1 MQSDS
6 MFSLLEGSKPKLIRI
21 EIEGRHVDV
30 PDSLTV
36 AAALLYAGVHTFR
49 RTPVGN
55 APRAPFCMMGVCF
68 DCLVQID
75 DLPNRQSCMVKV
87 KEGMRVCFMNG
98 ARDIQ

>member
-1 MQSDS
+1 
-6 MFSLLEGSKPKLIRI
+6 MFSLLEGSALTLIRI
-21 EIEGRHVDV
+21 EIDGKSVDV

-36 AAALLYAGVHTFR
+36 AAALLFAGVHTFL

-75 DLPNRQSCMVKV
+75 DQPNQQSCMVKV
-87 KEGMRVCFMNG
+87 RKGMRVSFMNG

>member
-6 MFSLLEGSKPKLIRI
+6 MFSLLEGSTPKLIRI
-21 EIEGRHVDV
+21 EIDGRHVDV

-49 RTPVGN
+49 RTPVGKV
-55 APRAPFCMMGVCF
+55 PRAPFCMMGVCF

-75 DLPNRQSCMVKV
+75 DLPNQQSCMVKV
-87 KEGMRVCFMNG
+87 REGMRVSFMNG